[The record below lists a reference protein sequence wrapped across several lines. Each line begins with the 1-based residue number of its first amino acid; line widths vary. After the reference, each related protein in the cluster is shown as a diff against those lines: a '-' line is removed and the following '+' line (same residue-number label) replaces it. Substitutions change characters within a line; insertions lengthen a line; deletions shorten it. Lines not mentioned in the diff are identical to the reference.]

1 MKKLFSFLASSSVLW
16 GFVATFLFY
25 SAINAGFIH
34 NETIVRY
41 CAGHPVEYATTAMFW
56 IGLFDLLFKLAH
68 TRRERSSLKRGALF
82 PPKRKEKE
90 SASRV
95 VDYLET
101 TSKAREVRGNSEY
114 LQRLND
120 ALVFLER
127 GGSPDDLD
135 QELRLLAD
143 DAWER
148 RDGEYGLVRTFIW
161 AIPILGF
168 LGTVLGITV
177 ALGSLDLTQLESTGE
192 TLAAGLKVAFDTT
205 ALALSLV
212 FVLYFLQFFSRKQDA
227 VLANGVSKL
236 VDSELRGRFIA
247 ESELGSRQ
255 DEVES
260 TRRFLKSIADS
271 FEETIRKQAD
281 AWIDATSNAARE
293 SAKTSLETAE
303 RLGEAL
309 NKRLDEGGVSWTQAL
324 VQTQKTFVETTLAPA
339 LEASA
344 QSAAR
349 LDALELQIASQTEA
363 LSETLR
369 ATADVV
375 ALEERLT
382 ETLERIG
389 EVGEFEKTLSA
400 LSATVCLLNA
410 KLASTVPSASSGLPL
425 RGIDAT
431 RRPTSKKTETTF
443 PSAAMQDSS
452 SESRSEDLQNVREV
466 NSTPLVFHNFDAS
479 TLDDAK
485 GESSVPTMPILQEA
499 DQASSCRPKSER
511 TRQTLGKK
519 RSA

>member
-1 MKKLFSFLASSSVLW
+1 MKNLFSFITSSSILW
-16 GFVATFLFY
+16 GIVVTFLFY
-25 SAINAGFIH
+25 FGINAGFIH

-56 IGLFDLLFKLAH
+56 IGLCDLLFKLAQ

-90 SASRV
+90 SASKV

-120 ALVFLER
+120 ALVFLKY

-212 FVLYFLQFFSRKQDA
+212 FILYFLQFFSRKQDA
-227 VLANGVSKL
+227 ALALGVSKL
-236 VDSELRGRFIA
+236 VDSELKGRFIA

-255 DEVES
+255 DELES
-260 TRRFLKSIADS
+260 TRRFLRSIADS

-281 AWIDATSNAARE
+281 AWIDAASNAARE
-293 SAKTSLETAE
+293 SAKASLETAE
-303 RLGEAL
+303 RLSETL

-324 VQTQKTFVETTLAPA
+324 VKTQKTFVEATLAPA
-339 LEASA
+339 LEASV

-349 LDALELQIASQTEA
+349 LDALELRIASQTEA
-363 LSETLR
+363 LNETLR

-375 ALEERLT
+375 ALEERLA
-382 ETLERIG
+382 ETLEKIG

-410 KLASTVPSASSGLPL
+410 KLASSVPSTSPSVPM
-425 RGIDAT
+425 RGVDTA
-431 RRPTSKKTETTF
+431 RRRTSKKTETTLQ
-443 PSAAMQDSS
+443 SVASDSS
-452 SESRSEDLQNVREV
+452 NESPLKDVSNVREV
-466 NSTPLVFHNFDAS
+466 DSTPLVFHNFDSS
-479 TLDDAK
+479 TL
-485 GESSVPTMPILQEA
+485 ENSNVEEPVPTMPILQEI
-499 DQASSCRPKSER
+499 DQASLERPKSER